1 MDKKIKICG
10 NTSIDIVHQL
20 IELEIDYIGFIF
32 YKPSPRNCSEILLEQ
47 LKNVDFKNSKPVCV
61 FVDSDADTIRNV
73 IECFKN
79 PIIQFHGNESN
90 NFCLSFKQPFW
101 KVFSIKDNIDLNEL
115 ERSDADAILFDT
127 HDSKLKGGTG
137 NQFNWNLLS
146 ETVKIN
152 KKIILAGG
160 INQENIDNAI
170 NQDVFCLDINSG
182 VESAPGN
189 KEISLIKEIIYKV
202 RA

>member
-1 MDKKIKICG
+1 MNKKIKVCG
-10 NTSIDIVHQL
+10 NTSIDTVLQL

-32 YKPSPRNCSEILLEQ
+32 YEASPRNCSEVLLTE
-47 LKNVDFKNSKPVCV
+47 LKKVNFKNSRPVCV
-61 FVDSDADTIRNV
+61 FVDSDAHSITKV
-73 IECFKN
+73 IECFEN

-90 NFCLSFKQPFW
+90 NFCLSFGIPFW
-101 KVFSIKDNIDLNEL
+101 KVFGIKDKINLNDMK
-115 ERSDADAILFDT
+115 SYDADAILLDT
-127 HDSKLKGGTG
+127 HHSQLKGGTG
-137 NQFNWNLLS
+137 NQFNWDLLL
-146 ETVKIN
+146 EIKKIN